1 MWNSIDYFLFAIPAL
16 ISAFWTRRDVSRI
29 KLYADVPDDQ
39 KPLVDADGLKR
50 IYFIFWM
57 IEAVWCAAFGVL
69 NYFIG
74 FDFFSFLVLI
84 LIVDALA
91 MPFLKK
97 YSYRCFPPE
106 VEVPDNK
113 RFSWILFA
121 VLTAIV
127 VVVLIVDHKQTE
139 IEVTANCI
147 EVAGEYDYVVPRQ
160 CIQTIEIVEAL
171 PRVKNS
177 EGGYWKFGQVYG
189 EYRLKDGSECTFLL
203 LDKTA
208 PFLKMNTC
216 NGIIYLNGKTPDATL
231 QLAEEIRENF
241 GDKFLNQ

>member
-1 MWNSIDYFLFAIPAL
+1 M
-16 ISAFWTRRDVSRI
+16 
-29 KLYADVPDDQ
+29 
-39 KPLVDADGLKR
+39 
-50 IYFIFWM
+50 
-57 IEAVWCAAFGVL
+57 
-69 NYFIG
+69 
-74 FDFFSFLVLI
+74 
-84 LIVDALA
+84 
-91 MPFLKK
+91 
-97 YSYRCFPPE
+97 
-106 VEVPDNK
+106 
-113 RFSWILFA
+113 
-121 VLTAIV
+121 
-127 VVVLIVDHKQTE
+127 VVLIVDHKQTE

-160 CIQTIEIVEAL
+160 CIETIEVIETL

-177 EGGYWKFGQVYG
+177 MDGYRKFGQIFG

>member
-1 MWNSIDYFLFAIPAL
+1 MGNLISYFVFGIIEL
-16 ISAFWTRRDVSRI
+16 ISAFRLRRNVSNL
-29 KLYADVPDDQ
+29 KMYKNVPDD
-39 KPLVDADGLKR
+39 KKHLIDTEGLKR
-50 IYFIFWM
+50 LYFIYGLAASLSFFVCYVLGYYIGFDIYFILVPTL
-57 IEAVWCAAFGVL
+57 ISVL
-69 NYFIG
+69 LMAIC
-74 FDFFSFLVLI
+74 VRR
-84 LIVDALA
+84 
-91 MPFLKK
+91 
-97 YSYRCFPPE
+97 SYHCIPAN
-106 VEVPDNK
+106 VEIPDNK
-113 RFSWILFA
+113 RTTWILYSVFA
-121 VLTAIV
+121 AIAV
-127 VVVLIVDHKQTE
+127 VIFVVENKQTK
-139 IEVTANCI
+139 IEVTANSI
-147 EVAGEYDYVVPRQ
+147 KVEGNYDYVIPKL
-160 CIQTIEIVEAL
+160 CLETIEIIETL

>member
-1 MWNSIDYFLFAIPAL
+1 MGNLISYFVFGIIEL
-16 ISAFWTRRDVSRI
+16 ISAFRLRRNVSNLKI
-29 KLYADVPDDQ
+29 YKDVPDD
-39 KPLVDADGLKR
+39 KKHLIDTEGMKWL
-50 IYFIFWM
+50 YFIFGL
-57 IEAVWCAAFGVL
+57 AASLPFFVCGIL
-69 NYFIG
+69 SYFIG
-74 FDFFSFLVLI
+74 FDAYFV
-84 LIVDALA
+84 IVPALLSGLLMA
-91 MPFLKK
+91 ICVRR
-97 YSYRCFPPE
+97 SYRCIPDD
-106 VEVPDNK
+106 VEILDNK
-113 RFSWILFA
+113 RTTWILYSVFA
-121 VLTAIV
+121 AIV

-160 CIQTIEIVEAL
+160 CIETIEIVEAL

-231 QLAEEIRENF
+231 QLADEMRKQY